1 MIGVATAAPI
11 SDLVTTLPGYSSTWP
26 FDLYSGVLTVQGP
39 VAGYGELNIR
49 YEFHTSQGDPATD
62 PLVSWH
68 SGGPGAGS
76 VIGAYT
82 EMGYFQL
89 TKNAT
94 IFTNEYAWNRVANVL
109 YLDSPAGSLSGF
121 APMMI
126 FGSCKDTAM
135 RTVNCT
141 WDDRSQAEAYAHTL
155 RAFFAAF
162 PEFANHDYY
171 MTGESYFGPSQFRA
185 TLPSYG
191 PDAHCR

>member
-1 MIGVATAAPI
+1 M
-11 SDLVTTLPGYSSTWP
+11 
-26 FDLYSGVLTVQGP
+26 LTVPGP

-49 YEFHTSQGDPATD
+49 YEFHTSQGDPAHD
-62 PLVSWH
+62 PLVTWH

-121 APMMI
+121 APMLVY
-126 FGSCKDTAM
+126 GSCKSLTAM

-171 MTGESYFGPSQFRA
+171 MTGESYFGPSQFRGTPDCNESA
-185 TLPSYG
+185 ALHSCG